1 MAAKAVRDIP
11 EVFTISP
18 EGISRTAA
26 ARTIRC
32 DCRCTH
38 GFFLENTH
46 TLATYF
52 LKNTHID
59 AAALGKANSLAAAPL

>member
-26 ARTIRC
+26 ARTIRY
-32 DCRCTH
+32 DCRCAH
-38 GFFLENTH
+38 GFFVENTH
-46 TLATYF
+46 IHVAYF

-59 AAALGKANSLAAAPL
+59 VAALGTANSLVAAPL